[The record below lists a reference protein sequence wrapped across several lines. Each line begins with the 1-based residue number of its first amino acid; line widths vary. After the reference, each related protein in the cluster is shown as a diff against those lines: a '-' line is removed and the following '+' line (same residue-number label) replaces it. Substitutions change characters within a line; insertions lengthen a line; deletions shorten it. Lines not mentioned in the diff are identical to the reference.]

1 MKIAVLAD
9 IHSNYI
15 ALQEVL
21 EHAKEQG
28 VERYIFLGDYI
39 GECGNPQRTMD
50 MIYEVQKSYP
60 CYFVKGNKEDCW
72 LGFVKDEGSWLKY
85 GDSITGTLLYQYERR
100 REKEQQFFEEL
111 PVARK
116 VVIEGYP
123 AITICHGSPVHSNQ
137 SMRENDE
144 ETQKVMEACDTNII
158 LFGHT
163 HRRRIIKHNGKMA
176 YNPGSVGAPLE
187 SNGKAQYMILQ
198 AERGAW
204 KVDYQ
209 DVEYKVEDTIRL
221 MHQEGLDKYAPCWCK
236 ITESLLR
243 TGNISHGQVL
253 RRAMEL
259 CYQETGAC
267 NWPDIPESYMLKSLK
282 EHDIT

>member
-1 MKIAVLAD
+1 MKIAVMAD
-9 IHSNYI
+9 IHSNYL
-15 ALQEVL
+15 ALQACL
-21 EHAKEQG
+21 KHAKKQG
-28 VERYIFLGDYI
+28 VEQYIFLGDYI
-39 GECGNPQRTMD
+39 GECGCPIKTMNI
-50 MIYEVQKSYP
+50 IYELKEKYP

-85 GDSITGTLLYQYERR
+85 GDSITGTLFYQYERR
-100 REKEQQFFEEL
+100 REKEQRFFEGL
-111 PVARK
+111 PIAREII
-116 VVIEGYP
+116 IEGYP
-123 AITICHGSPVHSNQ
+123 TITICHGSPLHSNQ
-137 SMRENDE
+137 SMHENDE
-144 ETQKVMEACDTNII
+144 ETWKVMEGCDNDII

-163 HRRRIIKHNGKMA
+163 HRRRIIEHNGKKA

-204 KVDYQ
+204 RMDYQ
-209 DVEYKVEDTIRL
+209 DVEYDVEEAIGL
-221 MHQEGLDKYAPCWCK
+221 MHQERLDKYAPCWCK

-243 TGNISHGQVL
+243 TGTISHGQVL

-267 NWPDIPESYMLKSLK
+267 DWPDIPEDFMLRSLR
-282 EHDIT
+282 EHNIT

>member
-9 IHSNYI
+9 IHSNYT
-15 ALQEVL
+15 ALQACL

-28 VERYIFLGDYI
+28 VDEFIFLGDYI
-39 GECGNPQRTMD
+39 GECGNPQKTMD
-50 MIYEVQKSYP
+50 IIYEVREKYP

-100 REKEQQFFEEL
+100 REKEQRFFEGL
-111 PVARK
+111 PIAREI
-116 VVIEGYP
+116 VIEGYP
-123 AITICHGSPVHSNQ
+123 TIKICHGSPLHSNQ

-144 ETQKVMEACDTNII
+144 ETWKVMEGCDNDII

-163 HRRRIIKHNGKMA
+163 HRRRIIEHNGKKA

-187 SNGKAQYMILQ
+187 SNGKAQYVILQ

-204 KVDYQ
+204 RMDYQ
-209 DVEYKVEDTIRL
+209 DVEYDVEEAIGL
-221 MHQEGLDKYAPCWCK
+221 MHQERLDKYAPCWCK

-243 TGNISHGQVL
+243 TGTISHGQVL

-267 NWPDIPESYMLKSLK
+267 NWPDIPERFMQISLE
-282 EHDIT
+282 EHGIG